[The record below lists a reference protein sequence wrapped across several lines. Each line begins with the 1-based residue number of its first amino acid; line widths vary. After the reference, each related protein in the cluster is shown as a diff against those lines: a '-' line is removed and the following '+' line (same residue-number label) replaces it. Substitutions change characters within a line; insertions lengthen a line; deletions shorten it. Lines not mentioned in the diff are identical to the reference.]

1 MFLSCKMG
9 LVLKMDESKKQTVLH
24 AQSGSGD
31 GPKCS
36 LPFIEG
42 LRVALLEGRR
52 LRGEQGE
59 QSPHP
64 AGHSVQ

>member
-9 LVLKMDESKKQTVLH
+9 LVLKMAESKKQTVLH

-31 GPKCS
+31 GPAGS
-36 LPFIEG
+36 LPCMEC

-52 LRGEQGE
+52 LRAEQGG
-59 QSPHP
+59 QSPRP
-64 AGHSVQ
+64 AGHSVR